1 MIRFGNNPEN
11 TAQDTWRGQLDA
23 FVQTNQQKLA
33 ALAWGLQQEWNDSD
47 QTLGIDLKPT
57 PHFVA
62 CSRSAIE
69 QLNQN
74 TNGHLQEILGLID
87 GYQPEEE
94 VLIIVIGDG
103 QIKLIH
109 FQPQPS
115 PPVCFANSAENIDTL
130 IEDLSAAL
138 EQKVSLT

>member
-1 MIRFGNNPEN
+1 MIQFGNNQGN
-11 TAQDTWRGQLDA
+11 TAQDKWRSQLDI
-23 FVQTNQQKLA
+23 FVQTNQQQLS
-33 ALAWGLQQEWNDSD
+33 ALAWGIQQEWGDLENI
-47 QTLGIDLKPT
+47 LGIDLKPT

-69 QLNQN
+69 QLDRN

-87 GYQPEEE
+87 GYKPEEE
-94 VLIIVIGDG
+94 VLMIAIGDG

-115 PPVCFANSAENIDTL
+115 PPICFEQSPENLDTL
-130 IEDLSAAL
+130 IETLSVKLA
-138 EQKVSLT
+138 QKVSLD

>member
-11 TAQDTWRGQLDA
+11 TAQERWRSQLDE

-33 ALAWGLQQEWNDSD
+33 ALVWGLQQEWNDSE

-57 PHFVA
+57 PHFVT

-74 TNGHLQEILGLID
+74 TNNHLQEILGLID
-87 GYQPEEE
+87 GYKPEEE

-109 FQPQPS
+109 FQPSPS
-115 PPVCFANSAENIDTL
+115 PPLCFANSAENLDTL
-130 IEDLSAAL
+130 IEVLSTTLA
-138 EQKVSLT
+138 QKVSLT